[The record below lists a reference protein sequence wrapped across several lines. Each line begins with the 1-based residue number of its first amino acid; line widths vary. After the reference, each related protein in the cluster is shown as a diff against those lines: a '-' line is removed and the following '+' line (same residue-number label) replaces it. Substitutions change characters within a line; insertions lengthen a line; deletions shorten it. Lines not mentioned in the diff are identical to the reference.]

1 VSANRQKRAFL
12 PIAPI
17 VNAARDQFLAGSALT
32 GDQHRSVQIGHTT
45 DQIGKPSAESAAGR
59 FAGSTTARGRGF
71 RAE

>member
-1 VSANRQKRAFL
+1 MQRAISSL
-12 PIAPI
+12 PVPLSPVIS
-17 VNAARDQFLAGSALT
+17 N
-32 GDQHRSVQIGHTT
+32 RSVQIGHTT